1 MAYDRDAMHK
11 ARNKK
16 NGIVIADLI
25 DADIG
30 CHICPESVVKIIGTW
45 SAFDGSKYTS
55 YKCTGHWC
63 KSEFSLALNN

>member
-1 MAYDRDAMHK
+1 MTYDRDKMHSD
-11 ARNKK
+11 RNKK

-25 DADIG
+25 DADIE
-30 CHICPESVVKIIGTW
+30 CIHCPKDVPVKIIGTW

-63 KSEFSLALNN
+63 HSEFSLAQ

>member
-11 ARNKK
+11 AKNKK

-25 DADIG
+25 DTDVG
-30 CHICPESVVKIIGTW
+30 CLICLESVVKIIGTW

-63 KSEFSLALNN
+63 KSEFSLAR